1 MVLLFVVV
9 IFAAMTYTLLSNAR
23 SFDSLNKKLSKLMG
37 GDDDEA
43 AEWSY
48 DPYDEYGV
56 AVGPDGWAGLGYSD
70 CDGTAQSPIDI
81 PASKDGH
88 TSTSA
93 VGTVASVTTM
103 LAPATYRFEVSQS
116 HHAPKF
122 TCKSEGMCGVLTH
135 PRTEEAFDLVQIH
148 FHSPSEHTVDGKH
161 FSLEGHMVHQSST
174 TGAYAVLGIL
184 FDNTAA
190 DDDEGAVT
198 KAIDTMWDYMSE
210 EDTDTSEEINL
221 YNTFMSNTSGF
232 YNYNGSFTTPPCT
245 EGVSWFIQAEVLP
258 LRSTQIETFWN
269 HIGYP
274 GNSRPVQALNGR
286 SINYEVR
293 NVKADHPA
301 TNRSLATDH
310 APRGTRHAPCG
321 TRHAPCAPPHYAVL
335 HCTAP
340 PTTHH

>member
-1 MVLLFVVV
+1 MILLFVVV

-37 GDDDEA
+37 SDDDEA

-56 AVGPDGWAGLGYSD
+56 VVGPDGWAGLGYSD

-81 PASKDGH
+81 PATKDGY

-103 LAPATYRFEVSQS
+103 LAPATYRFEFSQS

-161 FSLEGHMVHQSST
+161 FPLEGHMVHQSPT

-184 FDNTAA
+184 FDSTAA
-190 DDDEGAVT
+190 DDDEGTVT
-198 KAIDTMWDYMSE
+198 EAIDTMWNYMSE

-221 YNTFMSNTSGF
+221 YNTFMTNTSGF

-258 LRSTQIETFWN
+258 LRSTQIETFWD
-269 HIGYP
+269 HIGGYP

-293 NVKADHPA
+293 NVKVDHPVTA
-301 TNRSLATDH
+301 RSLATDH
-310 APRGTRHAPCG
+310 ALRGTRHAAHG
-321 TRHAPCAPPHYAVL
+321 TRH
-335 HCTAP
+335 TARATRHEP
-340 PTTHH
+340 